1 MSGFRGRPCAVR
13 GWIGLR
19 IMAICRCA
27 WPRLARAMGDSQRS
41 GAPKFPRGGQSK
53 KIVDA
58 VRGLLEAKEINA
70 RKNGDKCTILGQ
82 VDGVKI
88 RVVCQIRDNEPYDM
102 TAYPVSGKGVTRNE

>member
-1 MSGFRGRPCAVR
+1 MP
-13 GWIGLR
+13 LH
-19 IMAICRCA
+19 
-27 WPRLARAMGDSQRS
+27 LASTRAGHRWDSQRS

-82 VDGVKI
+82 VDGVKMRAAYYMI
-88 RVVCQIRDNEPYDM
+88 NDKAIGL

>member
-1 MSGFRGRPCAVR
+1 MSAFRGRPCAVR

-19 IMAICRCA
+19 IMAICRCI

-70 RKNGDKCTILGQ
+70 RKNGDKRTILGE

-88 RVVCQIRDNEPYDM
+88 RVVYRIRDNEP
-102 TAYPVSGKGVTRNE
+102 